1 MLKALYTAA
10 TGMCSQQTQ
19 VDVIANNL
27 ANVNTTGYKKADARF
42 EDLLYV
48 TSRNPGAVNK
58 DGSTISGLQLGSGSQ
73 LVSTSKNF
81 QAGTLISTDNPLDL
95 AITGNGFFE
104 LQALDGSRVFTRD
117 GSFTLD
123 RDGTIVNHQG
133 LKLIPSL
140 GALPTGAQA
149 KDVSINDDGTV
160 SVRVGNTDTQ
170 LGQITL
176 VTFANAAGL
185 SAEGGN
191 LYRETPASGSPT
203 TTTPGENGAGA
214 LQQGNIEKSNVD
226 IATELINLILAQR
239 AYEVNTKAITTAD
252 QMLSTANQIAR

>member
-10 TGMCSQQTQ
+10 TGMRSQQTQ

-48 TSRNPGAVNK
+48 TTRNPGAVNK

-81 QAGTLISTDNPLDL
+81 QPGVPISTDNPLDIMI
-95 AITGNGFFE
+95 AGNGFFE

-123 RDGTIVNHQG
+123 RDGNVVTSQG
-133 LKLIPSL
+133 LKLVPSL
-140 GALPTGAQA
+140 GALPTGGQA
-149 KDVSINDDGTV
+149 KDITISADGTV
-160 SVRVGNTDTQ
+160 SVRVGNSDTQ

-176 VTFANAAGL
+176 VTFPNPAGL
-185 SAEGGN
+185 SAEGRN
-191 LYRETPASGSPT
+191 LYKETPASGSAT
-203 TTTPGENGAGA
+203 TTPPGENGTGA
-214 LQQGNIEKSNVD
+214 LLQGNIEKSNVD

-252 QMLSTANQIAR
+252 QMLSTANQLAR

>member
-10 TGMCSQQTQ
+10 TGMRSQQTQ

-48 TSRNPGAVNK
+48 TTRNQGAVNK
-58 DGSTISGLQLGSGSQ
+58 NGSTISGLQLGSGSQ
-73 LVSTSKNF
+73 LVSTTKNF
-81 QAGTLISTDNPLDL
+81 QPGVQITTENPLDL
-95 AITGNGFFE
+95 MISGNGFFE

-123 RDGTIVNHQG
+123 RDSNIVNHQG
-133 LKLIPSL
+133 LKLVPSL
-140 GALPTGAQA
+140 GTLPTGAQA
-149 KDVSINDDGTV
+149 KDVRIASDGTV
-160 SVRVGNTDTQ
+160 SVHVGNTDSE

-176 VTFANAAGL
+176 VTFPNPSGL

-191 LYRETPASGSPT
+191 LYRETPASGTPT
-203 TTTPGENGAGA
+203 TTPPGENGVGQ
-214 LQQGNIEKSNVD
+214 LIQGNIEKSNVD

-239 AYEVNTKAITTAD
+239 AFEVNTKAITTAD
-252 QMLSTANQIAR
+252 QMLNTANQIAR